1 MSDGFHHLFSRAL
14 NSNNFT
20 GKIPASLGNLSK
32 VYWLDLA
39 DNQLTGPIPISSGSS
54 PGLDLLLKAKHLWVF
69 LLQDIFCLCMSSW
82 IFSSEA
88 NSKILQSLQQES
100 ALRHHSTKT
109 FQLWDDIDPCVS
121 QIVFTRCN
129 PSLNINMRFVLFG
142 FKLSRIFFGSVISKK
157 SLY

>member
-54 PGLDLLLKAKHLWVF
+54 PGLDLLLKAKHL
-69 LLQDIFCLCMSSW
+69 
-82 IFSSEA
+82 
-88 NSKILQSLQQES
+88 
-100 ALRHHSTKT
+100 
-109 FQLWDDIDPCVS
+109 
-121 QIVFTRCN
+121 
-129 PSLNINMRFVLFG
+129 
-142 FKLSRIFFGSVISKK
+142 
-157 SLY
+157 